1 MRKILLLLLATLPAC
16 AAFDGRRS
24 DADGYDRLDFK
35 ARFLD
40 YRRQCYA
47 RGGRIYINATGGLD
61 RDGAPPR
68 GSYYSCARR

>member
-1 MRKILLLLLATLPAC
+1 MRTLVMLILSVLAGC
-16 AAFDGRRS
+16 APLQESRS
-24 DADGYDRLDFK
+24 VTAGYDRLDFK

-47 RGGRIYINATGGLD
+47 RGGRIYINATGSLD

-68 GSYYSCARR
+68 GSHYRCARR